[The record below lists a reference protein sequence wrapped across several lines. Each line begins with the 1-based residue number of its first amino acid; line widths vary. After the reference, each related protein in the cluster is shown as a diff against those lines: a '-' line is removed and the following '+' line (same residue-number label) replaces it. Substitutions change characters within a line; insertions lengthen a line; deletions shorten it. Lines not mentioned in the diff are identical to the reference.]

1 MYGICIVLKTM
12 LCGCGAVAIWDAF
25 SALRKA
31 VGAKG
36 AAGFVLD
43 MLSPVSFA
51 VCVWC
56 AILYIADGSTR
67 CYEFIC
73 IAAGA
78 LLYILTVKRLVY
90 RLFYIVFLNIF
101 KFILLILKILL
112 TPGRFLYKMLCV
124 GLYAKKGADTA
135 PENGEDIRC

>member
-12 LCGCGAVAIWDAF
+12 LCGCGAVVVWDVF
-25 SALRKA
+25 SALREA
-31 VGAKG
+31 VGARG
-36 AAGFVLD
+36 VAGFVLD

-67 CYEFIC
+67 IYEFIC

-78 LLYILTVKRLVY
+78 VLYILTVKRLVY

-112 TPGRFLYKMLCV
+112 TPGRFLYKMLYV
-124 GLYAKKGADTA
+124 GLYAKKGADAA
-135 PENGEDIRC
+135 PEGEEDIQC

>member
-12 LCGCGAVAIWDAF
+12 LCGCGAVAVWDLFA
-25 SALRKA
+25 ALRNA
-31 VGAKG
+31 VNIKG
-36 AAGFVLD
+36 VTGFVLD

-51 VCVWC
+51 VCIWC
-56 AILYIADGSTR
+56 TIFCIADGNTGY
-67 CYEFIC
+67 YEFMC

-78 LLYILTVKRLVY
+78 LLYILTVKRFVY

-101 KFILLILKILL
+101 KFIVLILKILL

-135 PENGEDIRC
+135 PESVEDRQC